1 LHAVLFIAHI
11 YPMTPVFL
19 CSNCLLFLK
28 RLGLLSL
35 FVCCA
40 SSVSPA
46 QDTPVLSEPPSTP
59 VENPPGTTSAGREAT
74 PVENLPQVA
83 TPQSETAPAATSS
96 APPVGWKAGVDL
108 YYGVSNLRGN
118 KRFRDGFWIGYGPAY
133 PSVVYARYAN
143 EGGETAKLA
152 LGLGKLYGSAVPTV
166 HQPVEAWYQKPV
178 GKFNVTAGKFYVPF
192 ELQEWQY
199 ETKWGVML
207 QRSQGAY
214 DFSGS
219 LNYNFN
225 LDEPNAYFRVARRF
239 GSTATV
245 GLSLGAGRGLS
256 FDSVHNK
263 ALGLDATFSYKGFQ
277 LISSY
282 MGLRSGSSAD
292 DFNFG
297 FAKLSYTRLGRFTPF
312 VSRHRWVDDSG
323 DLDSFRSTTLGLTYQ
338 LTRRVAL
345 DTAYSAIPNKRVL
358 WGQVHW
364 VQEW

>member
-1 LHAVLFIAHI
+1 LFMAT
-11 YPMTPVFL
+11 YFSSRL
-19 CSNCLLFLK
+19 NASSLLT
-28 RLGLLSL
+28 RVGVLSL
-35 FVCCA
+35 ISCCA
-40 SSVSPA
+40 TSASLA
-46 QDTPVLSEPPSTP
+46 QDPSAPINPPSTP
-59 VENPPGTTSAGREAT
+59 VENPPGTTSSGREAT
-74 PVENLPQVA
+74 PLENQPAVSTQEGAPQ
-83 TPQSETAPAATSS
+83 PAAPQ

-108 YYGVSNLRGN
+108 YYGVSNLKGQ

-143 EGGETAKLA
+143 QGGDTAKLT
-152 LGLGKLYGSAVPTV
+152 LGLGKLYGSAVPSV

-207 QRSQGAY
+207 QNSQGPY
-214 DFSGS
+214 DFAGS

-225 LDEPNAYFRVARRF
+225 VDEPNAYFRVARRF
-239 GSTATV
+239 GTRATV

-256 FDSVHNK
+256 FDSTHNK
-263 ALGLDATFSYKGFQ
+263 ALGLDATLNYRGFQ

-282 MGLRSGSSAD
+282 MGLRSGSSDD

-297 FAKLSYTRLGRFTPF
+297 FAKLSYKGLGRFTPF
-312 VSRHRWVDDSG
+312 VSRHRWVDNSG

-338 LTRRVAL
+338 LTPRVAL
-345 DTAYSAIPNKRVL
+345 DSGYSAIPKKNVL
-358 WGQVHW
+358 WGQIHW
-364 VQEW
+364 TQEW

>member
-1 LHAVLFIAHI
+1 MRA
-11 YPMTPVFL
+11 
-19 CSNCLLFLK
+19 
-28 RLGLLSL
+28 GLLSL
-35 FVCCA
+35 FACYTSSA
-40 SSVSPA
+40 SLA
-46 QDTPVLSEPPSTP
+46 QNASTATEPPSTP
-59 VENPPGTTSAGREAT
+59 VENPPGTTSSGREAT
-74 PVENLPQVA
+74 PLENQPQAATAQPKAAQSEAAQSATAQRETAQAEAAQAA
-83 TPQSETAPAATSS
+83 TPQ

-108 YYGVSNLRGN
+108 YYGTSNLRGQR
-118 KRFRDGFWIGYGPAY
+118 RFRDGFWIGYGPAY

-143 EGGETAKLA
+143 EGGATAKLA
-152 LGLGKLYGSAVPTV
+152 LGVGKLYGSAVPSV

-207 QRSQGAY
+207 QRSQGSY

-225 LDEPNAYFRVARRF
+225 VDNPNAYFRVARRF

-256 FDSVHNK
+256 FDSSHNK
-263 ALGLDATFSYKGFQ
+263 ALGLDATLNYRGFQ

-282 MGLRSGSSAD
+282 MGLRSGSSVD
-292 DFNFG
+292 DFDFG
-297 FAKLSYTRLGRFTPF
+297 FAKLSYTGLGRFTPF
-312 VSRHRWVDDSG
+312 VSRHRWMDDSG
-323 DLDSFRSTTLGLTYQ
+323 ELDSFRSTTLGLTYQ
-338 LTRRVAL
+338 LTRRIAI
-345 DTAYSAIPNKRVL
+345 DSAYSAIPNKRVL
-358 WGQVHW
+358 WSQVHW